1 MRARSPFAGY
11 GGADEKEQTLNQL
24 LSEFDGFDPRTGS
37 VLLAATNWPE
47 ILDLVLACRA
57 SRPGG
62 YARPSRPQG
71 PRSDPE
77 GRKAAAAVN
86 VTDIAGIT
94 GAYLAYLVNE
104 AAIFAT
110 RRSADQITMNDFTN
124 AVERIVAGAEWR
136 GRLLKHEN
144 HARVAYH

>member
-1 MRARSPFAGY
+1 
-11 GGADEKEQTLNQL
+11 
-24 LSEFDGFDPRTGS
+24 
-37 VLLAATNWPE
+37 
-47 ILDLVLACRA
+47 
-57 SRPGG
+57 
-62 YARPSRPQG
+62 
-71 PRSDPE
+71 
-77 GRKAAAAVN
+77 VN

-110 RRSADQITMNDFTN
+110 WRSADQITMNDFTN

-144 HARVAYH
+144 HAHVAYHEMGTC